1 MLRELHIS
9 NLAVIADAAVEFD
22 AGLNCFTGQTGAG
35 KSLVLGALEL
45 LLALRS
51 GQNML
56 RAGAAEAR
64 ITGVFIIQNPIM
76 RRRLADVT
84 DLPLTDEP
92 EMILV
97 RRIHESGR
105 TTASLNGHPLTGAML
120 KSIAETLVDI
130 HGQHDAQYLL
140 KPGNQLALLDDAGHL
155 GQIAS
160 AFRELYQQRKELI
173 SQSRELAAS
182 QTLRRQQMELYDFQ
196 LREIEDAAPQPGE
209 LEVLEARHRLLSN
222 IEKIKRLAGS
232 AYEALYEDDAAIIG
246 RLKTVTTVLLEAAEL
261 NPEFIAAAG
270 QVKDS
275 TIALDD
281 AAFTLRRTLDRLEL
295 DPEELANI
303 TDRLN
308 TLNRLISKYCGHGGG
323 MDQLLHYQ
331 KDIKAQWSELKSV
344 DQNSAQ
350 CDAEI
355 RALEQKLASLGAQLS
370 SGRRKA
376 AEVVIPGVHAQL
388 ADLGMK
394 DAQFHI
400 EFQAVQT
407 PPGTDNGTDVDP
419 YVSPQGL
426 ESVEFMLAP
435 NPGQPARPLRKIA
448 SGGELSRVMLAVKSI
463 LAASDRVSVLVFD
476 EIDANVGGRMGT
488 IIGEKLRD
496 IAGRHQVLCI
506 THLPQIAAYA
516 DRHISIRKAVRDGES
531 YTSVAAL
538 TGQARVEEL
547 SEMITGKNITPTS
560 LAQAAELLTLAAR
573 KATVEKPPATQH
585 KRPAGKSKPATPG
598 RKKHV
603 ESSSEIHH

>member
-56 RAGAAEAR
+56 RAGATEAR
-64 ITGVFIIQNPIM
+64 ITGVFVIQNPAM
-76 RRRLADVT
+76 RRRLAEIT
-84 DLPLTDEP
+84 DLPLADEP
-92 EMILV
+92 EIILV

-105 TTASLNGHPLTGAML
+105 TTASVNGQPLTGSML

-140 KPGNQLALLDDAGHL
+140 KPANQLALLDDAGHL
-155 GQIAS
+155 GSLAGEFRDLYQRR
-160 AFRELYQQRKELI
+160 RELITQARDLN
-173 SQSRELAAS
+173 AS
-182 QTLRRQQMELYDFQ
+182 QTLRRQQMELYEFQ
-196 LREIEDAAPQPGE
+196 WREIDAANPQPGE
-209 LEVLEARHRLLSN
+209 LDALEARHRLLSN

-232 AYEALYEDDAAIIG
+232 AYEALYEDDVAIIG
-246 RLKTVTTVLLEAAEL
+246 RLKTVTAVLLEAAEL
-261 NPEFIAAAG
+261 NPEFIAPAG

-295 DPEELANI
+295 DPEELATV

-323 MDQLLHYQ
+323 LDQLLQYQ
-331 KDIKAQWSELKSV
+331 ENIRGQLAELKSA
-344 DQNSAQ
+344 DQNSAD
-350 CDAEI
+350 CDARIAE
-355 RALEQKLASLGAQLS
+355 LEKQLS
-370 SGRRKA
+370 KLGTALSQGRRKA
-376 AEVVIPGVHAQL
+376 AALVMPGVHQQL

-394 DAQFHI
+394 DARFHI
-400 EFQAVQT
+400 EFVPA
-407 PPGTDNGTDVDP
+407 PSAPGADASTDDP
-419 YVSPQGL
+419 FGSPSGL
-426 ESVEFMLAP
+426 ESVDFMLAP

-516 DRHISIRKAVRDGES
+516 DRHISIRKVVRDGES
-531 YTSVAAL
+531 YTSVGAL
-538 TGQARVEEL
+538 TGQPQIEEL
-547 SEMITGKNITPTS
+547 AEMITGKNITPTS
-560 LAQAAELLTLAAR
+560 LAQARELLTLAVR
-573 KATVEKPPATQH
+573 KNRAET
-585 KRPAGKSKPATPG
+585 TPG
-598 RKKHV
+598 KAPHGKAKPGSASQKKIA
-603 ESSSEIHH
+603 E

>member
-64 ITGVFIIQNPIM
+64 ITGVFMIQNPVM

-105 TTASLNGHPLTGAML
+105 TTASLNGHPLTGSML
-120 KSIAETLVDI
+120 KNIGETLVDI

-140 KPGNQLALLDDAGHL
+140 KSGNQLALLDDAGHL
-155 GQIAS
+155 GQIA
-160 AFRELYQQRKELI
+160 AEFRELYQQRKELI
-173 SQSRELAAS
+173 SQAHELAAS
-182 QTLRRQQMELYDFQ
+182 QTLRRQQLELYEFQ
-196 LREIEDAAPQPGE
+196 MREIQDAAPQPGE
-209 LEVLEARHRLLSN
+209 LEELEARHRLLSN

-246 RLKTVTTVLLEAAEL
+246 RLKTVTAVLLEAAEL
-261 NPEFIAAAG
+261 NPEFIAGAG

-295 DPEELANI
+295 DPEELANV

-323 MDQLLHYQ
+323 LDQLLQYQ
-331 KDIKAQWSELKSV
+331 HTTAGQLAELKSA
-344 DQNSAQ
+344 DQNSAN
-350 CDAEI
+350 CDAKI
-355 RALEQKLASLGAQLS
+355 MALEKQLAALGEQLS
-370 SGRRKA
+370 KGRRKA
-376 AEVVIPGVHAQL
+376 AEAVIPGVHAQL

-400 EFQAVQT
+400 EFQPVQLLS
-407 PPGTDNGTDVDP
+407 GTEGNSEDP
-419 YVSPQGL
+419 YSSPQGL
-426 ESVEFMLAP
+426 ELVEFMLAP

-516 DRHISIRKAVRDGES
+516 DRHISIRKVVRDGES
-531 YTSVAAL
+531 YTSVSAL
-538 TGQARVEEL
+538 TGQAQIEEL
-547 SEMITGKNITPTS
+547 AEMITGKNITPTS

-573 KATVEKPPATQH
+573 KAENKKPPAPKQ
-585 KRPAGKSKPATPG
+585 KPAQGKSRATGAP
-598 RKKHV
+598 RTKNV
-603 ESSSEIHH
+603 ES

>member
-56 RAGAAEAR
+56 RAGTSEAR
-64 ITGVFIIQNPIM
+64 ITGVFVIQNATL
-76 RRRLADVT
+76 RRRLAEIT
-84 DLPLTDEP
+84 DLPLADEP
-92 EMILV
+92 EIILV

-105 TTASLNGHPLTGAML
+105 TTASLNGQPLTGSML
-120 KSIAETLVDI
+120 KNIAETLVDI

-140 KPGNQLALLDDAGHL
+140 KPANQLALLDDAGHL
-155 GQIAS
+155 SAIAEE
-160 AFRELYQQRKELI
+160 FRTLYQQRRELMI
-173 SQSRELAAS
+173 QSRELGAS
-182 QTLRRQQMELYDFQ
+182 QTLRKQQMELYEFQ
-196 LREIEDAAPQPGE
+196 LRELEDAGPQAGE

-222 IEKIKRLAGS
+222 IEKIKRLGGS

-246 RLKTVTTVLLEAAEL
+246 RLKTVTAVLLEAAEL
-261 NPEFIAAAG
+261 NPDFIATAG

-281 AAFTLRRTLDRLEL
+281 AAFTLRRTLDHLEL
-295 DPEELANI
+295 DPEEHASVS
-303 TDRLN
+303 DRLN

-323 MDQLLHYQ
+323 LDQLLEYQ
-331 KDIKAQWSELKSV
+331 ESIKTQLTQLKSA
-344 DQNSAQ
+344 DQNSVD
-350 CDAEI
+350 CDARI
-355 RALEQKLASLGAQLS
+355 AGLEKQLFAVGAKLSQ
-370 SGRRKA
+370 GRRNA
-376 AEVVIPGVHAQL
+376 AQVVTPGVHQQL

-394 DAQFHI
+394 EARFHI
-400 EFQAVQT
+400 EFLPVAAGAETQGR
-407 PPGTDNGTDVDP
+407 PEDP
-419 YVSPQGL
+419 FASPSGM
-426 ESVEFMLAP
+426 ETVEFMLAP

-516 DRHISIRKAVRDGES
+516 DRHISIRKVVRDGES
-531 YTSVAAL
+531 FTSVATL
-538 TGQARVEEL
+538 TGQPRLEEL
-547 SEMITGKNITPTS
+547 AEMITGKNMTPTS
-560 LAQAAELLTLAAR
+560 LAQAHELLALAVRKAGPAAPAAR
-573 KATVEKPPATQH
+573 KTESRRGKAKSPVAPRKSLTEK
-585 KRPAGKSKPATPG
+585 
-598 RKKHV
+598 
-603 ESSSEIHH
+603 

>member
-22 AGLNCFTGQTGAG
+22 GGLNCFTGQTGAG

-56 RAGAAEAR
+56 RAGASEAR
-64 ITGVFIIQNPIM
+64 ITGVFVIQNPAL
-76 RRRLADVT
+76 RRRLAEIT

-92 EMILV
+92 EIILV

-105 TTASLNGHPLTGAML
+105 TTASLNGQPLTGSML
-120 KSIAETLVDI
+120 KNIAETLVDI

-140 KPGNQLALLDDAGHL
+140 KAANQLALLDDAGHL
-155 GQIAS
+155 S
-160 AFRELYQQRKELI
+160 AVAEEFRELYQQRRELMI
-173 SQSRELAAS
+173 QSRELNAS
-182 QTLRRQQMELYDFQ
+182 QTLRRQQMELYEFQ
-196 LREIEDAAPQPGE
+196 FREIEDAAPQPGE

-222 IEKIKRLAGS
+222 IEKIKRLGGS

-246 RLKTVTTVLLEAAEL
+246 RLKTVTAVLLEAAEL
-261 NPEFIAAAG
+261 NPDFIAAAG

-281 AAFTLRRTLDRLEL
+281 AAFTLRRTLDHLEL
-295 DPEELANI
+295 DPEELA
-303 TDRLN
+303 TVADRLN

-323 MDQLLHYQ
+323 LDQLLEYHES
-331 KDIKAQWSELKSV
+331 IKAQLTQLKSA
-344 DQNSAQ
+344 DQNSAD
-350 CDAEI
+350 CDAHIAAMEKQLLTVG
-355 RALEQKLASLGAQLS
+355 AKLSQ
-370 SGRRKA
+370 GRRKA
-376 AEVVIPGVHAQL
+376 AEIVMPGVHQQL

-394 DAQFHI
+394 EARFHI
-400 EFQAVQT
+400 EFLPV
-407 PPGTDNGTDVDP
+407 PGAGETEGHPDDLFA
-419 YVSPQGL
+419 SPSGM
-426 ESVEFMLAP
+426 ETVEFMLAP

-516 DRHISIRKAVRDGES
+516 DRHISIRKVVHNGES
-531 YTSVAAL
+531 FTSVAAL
-538 TGQARVEEL
+538 AGQVRLEEL
-547 SEMITGKNITPTS
+547 AEMITGKNITPTS
-560 LAQAAELLTLAAR
+560 LAQAQELLALAVRKAEPAAR
-573 KATVEKPPATQH
+573 AAPTTDSKRGKVKAPAATRKSMAEK
-585 KRPAGKSKPATPG
+585 
-598 RKKHV
+598 
-603 ESSSEIHH
+603 

>member
-56 RAGAAEAR
+56 RAGASEAR
-64 ITGVFIIQNPIM
+64 ITGVFVIQNAAL
-76 RRRLADVT
+76 RRRLAEIT
-84 DLPLTDEP
+84 DLPLADEP
-92 EMILV
+92 EIILV

-105 TTASLNGHPLTGAML
+105 TTASLNGQPLTGSML
-120 KSIAETLVDI
+120 KNIAETLVDI

-140 KPGNQLALLDDAGHL
+140 KPANQLALLDDAGHL
-155 GQIAS
+155 S
-160 AFRELYQQRKELI
+160 ALAEEFRTLHQQRRELMI
-173 SQSRELAAS
+173 QSRELSAS
-182 QTLRRQQMELYDFQ
+182 QTLRKQQMELYEFQ
-196 LREIEDAAPQPGE
+196 AREMEDAAPQPGE
-209 LEVLEARHRLLSN
+209 LEILESRHRLLSN
-222 IEKIKRLAGS
+222 IEKIKRLGGS

-246 RLKTVTTVLLEAAEL
+246 RLKTVTAVLLEAAEL
-261 NPEFIAAAG
+261 NPDFIAAAG

-281 AAFTLRRTLDRLEL
+281 AAFTLRRTLDHLEL
-295 DPEELANI
+295 DPEELASVS
-303 TDRLN
+303 DRLN

-323 MDQLLHYQ
+323 LDQLLEYQ
-331 KDIKAQWSELKSV
+331 ESIKAQLTQLKSA
-344 DQNSAQ
+344 DQNSAD
-350 CDAEI
+350 CDARIAE
-355 RALEQKLASLGAQLS
+355 LEKQLS
-370 SGRRKA
+370 AVGAKLSQGRRKA
-376 AEVVIPGVHAQL
+376 AEVVTPGVHQQL

-394 DAQFHI
+394 EARFHI
-400 EFQAVQT
+400 EFLPMGAAGEI
-407 PPGTDNGTDVDP
+407 PGHPDDLFT
-419 YVSPQGL
+419 SPSGM
-426 ESVEFMLAP
+426 ETVEFMLAP

-516 DRHISIRKAVRDGES
+516 DRHISIHKVVRDGES
-531 YTSVAAL
+531 FTSVSAL
-538 TGQARVEEL
+538 TGQVRLEEL
-547 SEMITGKNITPTS
+547 AEMITGKNITPTS
-560 LAQAAELLTLAAR
+560 LAQAQELLALAVRKTGEAAPAAR
-573 KATVEKPPATQH
+573 KTGSNRDKAK
-585 KRPAGKSKPATPG
+585 KPAALPKSLTE
-598 RKKHV
+598 K
-603 ESSSEIHH
+603 

>member
-9 NLAVIADAAVEFD
+9 NLAVIADAAVELD

-56 RAGAAEAR
+56 RAGAVEAR
-64 ITGVFIIQNPIM
+64 ITGVFAIHNPTM
-76 RRRLADVT
+76 RRRLAEIT
-84 DLPLTDEP
+84 DLPLADEP
-92 EMILV
+92 EIILV
-97 RRIHESGR
+97 RRLHESGR
-105 TTASLNGHPLTGAML
+105 TSASLNGQPLTGAML
-120 KSIAETLVDI
+120 KNIAETLVDI

-140 KPGNQLALLDDAGHL
+140 KPANQLALLDDAGHL
-155 GQIAS
+155 GAIGQE
-160 AFRELYQQRKELI
+160 FRDVYQQRQELI
-173 SQSRELAAS
+173 RQSRELAAS
-182 QTLRRQQMELYDFQ
+182 QTLRRQQIELYEFQ
-196 LREIEDAAPQPGE
+196 FKEIEDANPRAGE
-209 LEVLEARHRLLSN
+209 LEELESRHRLLSN

-246 RLKTVTTVLLEAAEL
+246 RLKTVTAVLLEAAEL
-261 NPEFIAAAG
+261 NPDFNTISG

-295 DPEELANI
+295 DPEELSAV

-308 TLNRLISKYCGHGGG
+308 TLNRLISKYCGHGGTLDDLLQYREQIKG
-323 MDQLLHYQ
+323 QLT
-331 KDIKAQWSELKSV
+331 ELKSA
-344 DQNSAQ
+344 DQNSTQ
-350 CDAEI
+350 CAAHI
-355 RALEQKLASLGAQLS
+355 ASLEKELSKLGAQLS
-370 SGRRKA
+370 QGRRKA
-376 AEVVIPGVHAQL
+376 AEMVMPGVHAQL

-400 EFQAVQT
+400 EFFPASV
-407 PPGTDNGTDVDP
+407 PPVVDNAGVDP
-419 YVSPQGL
+419 FGSPSGL

-463 LAASDRVSVLVFD
+463 LAAGDRVSVLVFD

-496 IAGRHQVLCI
+496 IARRHQVLCI

-516 DRHISIRKAVRDGES
+516 DRHITIRKIVRDGES
-531 YTSVAAL
+531 FTSVSPLA
-538 TGQARVEEL
+538 GQERIAEL
-547 SEMITGKNITPTS
+547 AEMITGKNITPTS
-560 LAQAAELLTLAAR
+560 LAQAEELLTLATATIKDSR
-573 KATVEKPPATQH
+573 TAAPAAKIREPRVKLKAASCHSK
-585 KRPAGKSKPATPG
+585 KRA
-598 RKKHV
+598 V
-603 ESSSEIHH
+603 

>member
-9 NLAVIADAAVEFD
+9 NLAVIADAVVEFD

-64 ITGVFIIQNPIM
+64 ITGVFVIQNPVM
-76 RRRLADVT
+76 RRRLAEIT
-84 DLPLTDEP
+84 DLPLADEP
-92 EMILV
+92 EIILV

-105 TTASLNGHPLTGAML
+105 TTASINGQPLTGSML
-120 KSIAETLVDI
+120 KNIAETLVDI

-140 KPGNQLALLDDAGHL
+140 KPANQLALLDDAGHSGSL
-155 GQIAS
+155 AAEFRQLHQQR
-160 AFRELYQQRKELI
+160 RELMTQA
-173 SQSRELAAS
+173 RELTAS
-182 QTLRRQQMELYDFQ
+182 QTLRRQQIELYEFQ
-196 LREIEDAAPQPGE
+196 WREIDDANPQPGE
-209 LEVLEARHRLLSN
+209 LEALEARHRLLSN

-246 RLKTVTTVLLEAAEL
+246 RLKTVTAVLLEAAEL
-261 NPEFIAAAG
+261 NPDFIAAAG

-295 DPEELANI
+295 DPEELAAV

-308 TLNRLISKYCGHGGG
+308 GLNRLISKYCGLGGG
-323 MDQLLHYQ
+323 LDELLQYQ
-331 KDIKAQWSELKSV
+331 ENIKAQLAELKSA
-344 DQNSAQ
+344 DQNSAD
-350 CDAEI
+350 CDARIVE
-355 RALEQKLASLGAQLS
+355 LEKRLSTLGGKLSQS
-370 SGRRKA
+370 RRKA
-376 AEVVIPGVHAQL
+376 AEMVLPGVHRQL

-394 DAQFHI
+394 EARFHI
-400 EFQAVQT
+400 EFLAASPAPGAEGT
-407 PPGTDNGTDVDP
+407 PDDP
-419 YVSPQGL
+419 FGSPSGL
-426 ESVEFMLAP
+426 ETVEFMLAP

-448 SGGELSRVMLAVKSI
+448 SGGELSRVMLAIKSI

-516 DRHISIRKAVRDGES
+516 DRHISIRKMVHQGES
-531 YTSVAAL
+531 FTSVSTLA
-538 TGQARVEEL
+538 GQERIAEL
-547 SEMITGKNITPTS
+547 AEMITGKNITPTS
-560 LAQAAELLTLAAR
+560 LAQAQELLAMAERKSAGSKPPEPPAPAAR
-573 KATVEKPPATQH
+573 
-585 KRPAGKSKPATPG
+585 GKNKSAVKS
-598 RKKHV
+598 RKHIA
-603 ESSSEIHH
+603 E

>member
-9 NLAVIADAAVEFD
+9 NLAVIADATVELH

-56 RAGAAEAR
+56 RAGATEAR
-64 ITGVFIIQNPIM
+64 ITGVFTIQNPTM
-76 RRRLADVT
+76 RRRLAEIT
-84 DLPLTDEP
+84 DLPLADEP
-92 EMILV
+92 EIILL

-105 TTASLNGHPLTGAML
+105 TTASINGQPLTGSML
-120 KSIAETLVDI
+120 KYIAETLVDI

-140 KPGNQLALLDDAGHL
+140 KPANQLALLDDAGHL
-155 GQIAS
+155 SPLAS
-160 AFRELYQQRKELI
+160 EFRDLYQQRRNLMA
-173 SQSRELAAS
+173 QSRELNAS

-196 LREIEDAAPQPGE
+196 CREIDDANPQAGE
-209 LEVLEARHRLLSN
+209 IEILESRHRVLSN

-261 NPEFIAAAG
+261 NADFVAAAG

-281 AAFTLRRTLDRLEL
+281 AAFTLRRTLDHLEL
-295 DPEELANI
+295 DPEELAAV

-308 TLNRLISKYCGHGGG
+308 TLNRLISKYCGHGGTL
-323 MDQLLHYQ
+323 DQLLQYQ
-331 KDIKAQWSELKSV
+331 ENIKARLTELKSA
-344 DQNSAQ
+344 DQNSAD
-350 CDAEI
+350 CDARI
-355 RALEQKLASLGAQLS
+355 AALEKQLS
-370 SGRRKA
+370 SVGGRLSQGRRKA
-376 AEVVIPGVHAQL
+376 AEVVMPGVHRQL

-394 DAQFHI
+394 DARFHI
-400 EFQAVQT
+400 EFLAAAT
-407 PPGTDNGTDVDP
+407 LPGPEGSSDDP
-419 YVSPQGL
+419 FGSPSGL

-463 LAASDRVSVLVFD
+463 LAASDLVSVLVFD

-516 DRHISIRKAVRDGES
+516 DRHISIRKSVHDGES
-531 YTSVAAL
+531 FTSVSAL
-538 TGQARVEEL
+538 TGQPRLEEL
-547 SEMITGKNITPTS
+547 AEMITGKNITPTS
-560 LAQAAELLTLAAR
+560 LAQAQELLSLAAR
-573 KATVEKPPATQH
+573 KAETPAPVKGVVAAPRNKAGPGVKP
-585 KRPAGKSKPATPG
+585 RKSQA
-598 RKKHV
+598 
-603 ESSSEIHH
+603 E